1 MRIFGREPVYI
12 LAVIAVGLK
21 LAAAYG
27 LGVTETQQALINTVL
42 ACAVAVASAFILKT
56 GAAGAAILQFAQA
69 GLALFVGFGLDL
81 SATEQAGWMSLVAT
95 VLAFVEHGQVTAPVP
110 ALPVEGKSIVRGE
123 VLASRPVAVEYR
135 DA

>member
-12 LAVIAVGLK
+12 LAFIAISMK
-21 LAAAYG
+21 LGAAYG
-27 LGVTETQQALINTVL
+27 LNVTETQQALINTFL
-42 ACAVAVASAFILKT
+42 ALAVAVVSAFVLKT
-56 GAAGAAILQFAQA
+56 GAAGAAILQLAQA
-69 GLALFVGFGLDL
+69 GLALFAGFGLDL

-110 ALPVEGKSIVRGE
+110 GLPLEGKSVIRGE